1 MTLCVS
7 GAAAQPNGAAAAAP
21 AAEEAPP
28 KVVRIALST
37 AATRSLG
44 EGRLRRLVEIQ
55 LGGAASVPGEPA
67 GPLDENAVRVYV
79 DLPLPTVVSVQV
91 QGPGRR
97 LDSRRVDVAGLP
109 WDVATRYVAIATS
122 ESVRAQLA
130 SPIRRKPRAPTEDEV
145 RDGLAA
151 RPSFELAAG
160 LVGGYV
166 TDAGA
171 GLLGSRIRATFHQPI
186 LSESFTLTALGTS
199 TRGSYFEVGM
209 GAAHR
214 LWLTPDLRTRFGL
227 GFAVASGS
235 DVRQGQ
241 DEEAHPWVRAHALAA
256 LDARLDADSSW
267 IAFGVEP
274 GLALDAHAERA
285 GFFIGGTVEISYD
298 ARY

>member
-1 MTLCVS
+1 VTLCASVAS
-7 GAAAQPNGAAAAAP
+7 AQPNGAAAAP
-21 AAEEAPP
+21 VVEETPRI
-28 KVVRIALST
+28 VRIALST

-55 LGGAASVPGEPA
+55 LGGAATVPTEPA
-67 GPLDENAVRVYV
+67 GPLDENAVRVFV

-122 ESVRAQLA
+122 ESIRAQLA
-130 SPIRRKPRAPTEDEV
+130 SPIRRKPRPRTDDEI
-145 RDGLAA
+145 RDALAEK
-151 RPSFELAAG
+151 PSFELAAG

-186 LSESFTLTALGTS
+186 LSESFTLTALGASTS
-199 TRGSYFEVGM
+199 GSYLELGV

-214 LWLTPDLRTRFGL
+214 LWITPDLRTRFGL
-227 GFAVASGS
+227 GFAVASGT
-235 DVRQGQ
+235 DLRAGDD
-241 DEEAHPWVRAHALAA
+241 DETHPWVRANALAA
-256 LDARLDADSSW
+256 LDARFGADSTW

-274 GLALDAHAERA
+274 GLAFDAHAERA
-285 GFFIGGTVEISYD
+285 GFFIGGTIEISYD